1 MRGRL
6 PDPYRWANIGSGLKL
21 SNPSHS
27 APRVGVGAF
36 ITDATGR
43 LLLVKRLRAPEAGC
57 WGLPGGKVDFGER
70 LVETVARE
78 ILEEVGVEIAV
89 GDLICI
95 VDQIDLE
102 AGTHWVAPTYRAM
115 ILSGEPVNREP
126 QALEAVGWFGRED
139 LPGPLTLSAR
149 RALEVLGDQA

>member
-1 MRGRL
+1 M
-6 PDPYRWANIGSGLKL
+6 
-21 SNPSHS
+21 SNPSYS

-36 ITDATGR
+36 ITDGAGR

-78 ILEEVGVEIAV
+78 ILEEVGLVIAV
-89 GDLICI
+89 GELICI

-102 AGTHWVAPTYRAM
+102 AGTHWVAPTYRARM
-115 ILSGEPVNREP
+115 AGGDAVNREP
-126 QALEAVGWFGRED
+126 HALEAIGWFGRD
-139 LPGPLTLSAR
+139 GLPHPLTQSAR
-149 RALEVLGDQA
+149 QAIETLGEAAWG